1 MSSFE
6 KTKRKEGKE
15 GKEDRGLKKKIWN
28 RRSGRWREER
38 WLELV
43 FRRRR
48 QVEEGAY
55 DLHGRAI
62 GAVGGRIRATTVHG
76 RAGEALPGA
85 RTQADR
91 GSGEGLVPESADQVA
106 EAPPRAA
113 EPEGARVPAYP
124 QLVPGARGQQRGRQM
139 VKRVRV
145 PRS

>member
-1 MSSFE
+1 MN
-6 KTKRKEGKE
+6 
-15 GKEDRGLKKKIWN
+15 LKKIWN

-48 QVEEGAY
+48 QIEEGAY

-62 GAVGGRIRATTVHG
+62 GTVGGRIRATTVHG
-76 RAGEALPGA
+76 RAREALPGA

-106 EAPPRAA
+106 EAPSRAA

-124 QLVPGARGQQRGRQM
+124 QLVPGARGQQRDRQM